1 MIGEAIVLLGA
12 VLTLVSAIGVVRF
25 PDALSRM
32 HALTKASTVGFG
44 LIAIG
49 ACLNMTN
56 ANDIT
61 SVLLAAGLQLL
72 TLPVAATLIAHST
85 YWARRI
91 PVRLAGD
98 DELRQ
103 AADAGRLGRR
113 TLRRN
118 RPASEG
124 VGEGAG
130 SASD

>member
-1 MIGEAIVLLGA
+1 MIGEVIVLFGA
-12 VLTLVSAIGVVRF
+12 VLTLLSAIGVVRF

-85 YWARRI
+85 YWAHRI
-91 PVRLAGD
+91 PVRIDGG

-118 RPASEG
+118 RPTTHDGPDQES
-124 VGEGAG
+124 
-130 SASD
+130 SPS

>member
-1 MIGEAIVLLGA
+1 MIGEAIVLCGA
-12 VLTLVSAIGVVRF
+12 VLTLLSAIGVVRF

-61 SVLLAAGLQLL
+61 SVLLAAGLQLF

-91 PVRLAGD
+91 PVQLDGD

-103 AADAGRLGRR
+103 AADTGRLGRR
-113 TLRRN
+113 RLRRGT
-118 RPASEG
+118 PT
-124 VGEGAG
+124 AG
-130 SASD
+130 DGTDQSTPR